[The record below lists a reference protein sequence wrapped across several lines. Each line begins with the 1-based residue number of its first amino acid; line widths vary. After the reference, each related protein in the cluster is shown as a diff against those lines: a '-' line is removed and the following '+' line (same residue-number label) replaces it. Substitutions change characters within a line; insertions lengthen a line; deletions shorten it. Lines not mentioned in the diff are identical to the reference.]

1 MTSAARREPAVLLGL
16 IVAGLVLSGL
26 KPADRL
32 TWFLET
38 APVLVGLPVL
48 IATHRR
54 FPLTPLAYRLVFVL
68 AFLLMVGAHYT
79 YARVPAGLWAR
90 EWLGF
95 GRNNYDRLVHFV
107 GGFVPAILGRELVR
121 RQTHMRRPGWL
132 FVFVSFGCLAGG
144 ALYEFLEWWAAAATG
159 ADADAFLATQGDP
172 WDTQWDMFLTFLGA
186 ITALLLLSGKHE
198 RELKRLPRRG

>member
-1 MTSAARREPAVLLGL
+1 MTASARREPVVLLAL

-26 KPADRL
+26 KPADRV
-32 TWFLET
+32 TWLLEV
-38 APVLVGLPVL
+38 APILVGLVVL
-48 IATHRR
+48 VATYRR
-54 FPLTPLAYRLVFVL
+54 FPLTPLAYRLI
-68 AFLLMVGAHYT
+68 FLLSVLLMIGGHYT
-79 YARVPAGLWAR
+79 YARVPAGLAVQ